1 MNLDTVKCPGCGADI
16 TFRKGSRTSKCEY
29 CGSVATLGNALEAL
43 EADAELDR
51 RVAEIAEREA
61 EVKRHENASA
71 DYRAAMEKWKKKGRI
86 PVILSGVLWFLGGML
101 LEFDL
106 DGWGVLMILAAF
118 GIFFAAPV
126 VLAASEPDG
135 SRLPGSPAPPPK
147 KFATALKYYGLC
159 LATSAVGLIAA
170 AIISVTLIEK

>member
-1 MNLDTVKCPGCGADI
+1 
-16 TFRKGSRTSKCEY
+16 
-29 CGSVATLGNALEAL
+29 
-43 EADAELDR
+43 
-51 RVAEIAEREA
+51 
-61 EVKRHENASA
+61 
-71 DYRAAMEKWKKKGRI
+71 MEKWKKKGRI

-101 LEFDL
+101 LEFDF

-147 KFATALKYYGLC
+147 KFATAR
-159 LATSAVGLIAA
+159 I
-170 AIISVTLIEK
+170 